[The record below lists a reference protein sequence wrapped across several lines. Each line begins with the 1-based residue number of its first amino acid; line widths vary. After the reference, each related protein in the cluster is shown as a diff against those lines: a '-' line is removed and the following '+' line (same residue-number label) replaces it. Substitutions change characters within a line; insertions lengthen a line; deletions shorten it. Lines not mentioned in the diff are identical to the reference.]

1 MVMGG
6 DSRSWVSNPSAVYWM
21 DILHIKFLYKCNDVC
36 LKKTENKRKR
46 GRDGPCKK
54 KLDIETMS
62 ALAWS

>member
-1 MVMGG
+1 MG
-6 DSRSWVSNPSAVYWM
+6 SNPSAVYWM